1 MANSKA
7 AGGKLVELV
16 FKNLGLVFSILRCIK
31 PNVVFKGNALITRYE
46 DVTEVLE
53 RDWVF
58 QVTYAEKMYKVTNGS
73 NFFLGMENT
82 EQYTRDVSN
91 MRLTARREDI
101 SEIITP
107 FVDKTSMDIIAASNG
122 KMDVVQDLSRVVP
135 TRLIGEYF
143 GTPGWNETEFTDAA
157 TSMFQ
162 YLFYPDDPEVEK
174 KALDGAEK
182 TRNYLDQAIAER
194 KANRNQRDDVL
205 ERCLKL
211 QDAGMPGMA
220 DQDIRNNFIG
230 LLIGAIPTTSKCAA
244 VTLNHLFN
252 NPELL
257 VEAQQAARV
266 DDDQKMIQF
275 VQESL
280 RLNAF
285 AAGIQRICAEDYV
298 VAKGTLRS
306 TKIPKG
312 TIVLAA
318 TQSAMMDWRKIRKP
332 KEFRLDRP
340 AYSYMHFGYG
350 LHTCFGQYINLA
362 QIPAIVKAVLKQNGL
377 RRVSDMNVVEPFPV
391 NLEIEFDA

>member
-1 MANSKA
+1 
-7 AGGKLVELV
+7 
-16 FKNLGLVFSILRCIK
+16 
-31 PNVVFKGNALITRYE
+31 
-46 DVTEVLE
+46 
-53 RDWVF
+53 
-58 QVTYAEKMYKVTNGS
+58 
-73 NFFLGMENT
+73 
-82 EQYTRDVSN
+82 
-91 MRLTARREDI
+91 
-101 SEIITP
+101 
-107 FVDKTSMDIIAASNG
+107 
-122 KMDVVQDLSRVVP
+122 
-135 TRLIGEYF
+135 
-143 GTPGWNETEFTDAA
+143 
-157 TSMFQ
+157 
-162 YLFYPDDPEVEK
+162 
-174 KALDGAEK
+174 
-182 TRNYLDQAIAER
+182 
-194 KANRNQRDDVL
+194 
-205 ERCLKL
+205 
-211 QDAGMPGMA
+211 MPGMT

-230 LLIGAIPTTSKCAA
+230 LLIGAIPTTSKCVA

-312 TIVLAA
+312 TVVLAA

-350 LHTCFGQYINLA
+350 LHTCFGQHINLA